1 MKNPSN
7 GYVDTVT
14 LCNLVCSTKERRLT
28 DWRKTKRAEKLLA
41 SLSESLGVN
50 REGDIGSG
58 ALLEYELGKRA
69 WLHPNLIDA
78 YKIYLSNDSPSI
90 SQFLYLIKAT
100 DTNFY
105 KIGVTTE
112 KAKRLAILQN
122 GSPIELTYVI
132 TKTVK
137 NARELE
143 KLVHTELKA
152 YNVRGEWFELNP
164 SLLKTVIKT
173 WFK

>member
-1 MKNPSN
+1 MKSPSN

-14 LCNLVCSTKERRLT
+14 LCNLVRSTKERRLT
-28 DWRKTKRAEKLLA
+28 DWKKTKRAKKLLA
-41 SLSESLGVN
+41 SLSESLGVD
-50 REGDIGSG
+50 REGKVGSG

-112 KAKRLAILQN
+112 KAKRLATLQN

-132 TKTVK
+132 TKIAE

-143 KLVHTELKA
+143 ELIHTGLEA
-152 YNVRGEWFELNP
+152 YNIRGEWFELNP